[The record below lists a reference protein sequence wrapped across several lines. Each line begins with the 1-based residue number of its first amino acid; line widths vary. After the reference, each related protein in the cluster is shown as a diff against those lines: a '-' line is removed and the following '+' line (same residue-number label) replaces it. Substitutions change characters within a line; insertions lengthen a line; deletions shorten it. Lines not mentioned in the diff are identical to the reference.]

1 MKQWSL
7 DARSWRQARPP
18 LEELRKTI
26 VEMRGRKKVLVL
38 GVAYLGAPGLGG

>member
-26 VEMRGRKKVLVL
+26 VEMRGPRRCSSGETRILVRL
-38 GVAYLGAPGLGG
+38 G